1 MHFNKIISILILSLA
16 FISSGCSNKI
26 YENYSIP
33 LLDSNKISI
42 NGDIKNNDPI
52 ELLIQPSP
60 NKKIFGIP
68 LGLSIYN
75 LGKNNPD
82 SLFDNWLLRNPKRI
96 SRLNK
101 FLSNKQVMQ
110 LKRYNML
117 FNNWI
122 KSSGEQPVFLSNEDI
137 EDNSK
142 KLIQYYKN
150 NGYFDVKVEIDSLVK
165 NNKAEVVY
173 KIETDSVYTID
184 YVTYNIIPKEI
195 DSLVSSKIDESFI
208 KANEPFTISKLIDER
223 DRIIDL
229 SRDNG
234 IYNFQ
239 QRSISYKVLID
250 SSGTDKKIPIIVNIN
265 DLESSSND
273 KIDERYSI
281 KKVNEIKVYVESI
294 DELSNINSYTDSI
307 SYKGIN
313 IFSKGSLKYSPK
325 SLTEPIFFNI
335 GDVYSEKNKILT
347 SRYFSNLANFKYPS
361 ILFEE
366 DGDDLSSSIYLIP
379 RKRFSLGFDLD
390 LTHSNIEDFGIS
402 VGSILDIRNIFRGTE
417 NLSINFKN
425 SIGASKDIGIPN
437 DSFFNLFELGG
448 NLNLRIPRVLFPIN
462 INSLINKEMNPITNI
477 NIGTTVQKNIGL
489 DKQYYTGIYEIGW
502 SPSKR
507 SKFNIR
513 IFDFEYV
520 NNNNISN
527 YFNVYRNSYDKLNY
541 ISSIYNIDQNI
552 INGSGDLIIPE
563 GANTFIN
570 SVLNN
575 QTTIQFDSDI
585 YRDVVGIL
593 ERKDRLTENNIIVGS
608 SIIYNINSQESIL
621 DEDFYQFRWKIETVG
636 NLFNEVLR
644 KNNLNED
651 SKVEISGVSPSQYF
665 KSEFNYIKHLSLT
678 RGDVLALRAFAGVAI
693 PFGNSDN
700 IPFSRSYY
708 SGGSNDNRAWKAYKL
723 GPGSSDN
730 YNEFNEANFK
740 LAFNIEYRTS
750 LFGKFK
756 GALFVDVGNIWNVF
770 DDVEDPAMR
779 FDGLKD
785 LEELAIGTGF
795 GIRYD
800 FNFFVIRLDVG
811 FKTYDPSYEKGL
823 RWLNDY
829 RIDKAVF
836 NIGINYPF

>member
-1 MHFNKIISILILSLA
+1 MHLNKIISILIISLA
-16 FISSGCSNKI
+16 FIINGCSNKI
-26 YENYSIP
+26 YDNYTIP
-33 LLDSNKISI
+33 LLDSNIVSI
-42 NGDIKNNDPI
+42 NGDIKNNEPI

-75 LGKNNPD
+75 IGKNNPD
-82 SLFDNWLLRNPKRI
+82 SLFDNWLYKNPKRI

-101 FLSNKQVMQ
+101 FISNKQVTQ
-110 LKRYNML
+110 LKRYNRL

-122 KSSGEQPVFLSNEDI
+122 KSNGEEPVFVNNEDI
-137 EDNSK
+137 ENNSK

-150 NGYFDVKVEIDSLVK
+150 NGYFDVKVEIDSIIK
-165 NNKAEVVY
+165 NNKAEIVY
-173 KIETDSVYTID
+173 KIDTDSVYTID
-184 YVTYNIIPKEI
+184 SVTYNIIPKEV
-195 DSLVSSKIDESFI
+195 DSLLNSKIDDSFI
-208 KANEPFTISKLIDER
+208 KTNEPFTISKLIDER

-229 SRDNG
+229 TRDNG
-234 IYNFQ
+234 VYNFQ
-239 QRSISYKVLID
+239 QRSINYKILID
-250 SSGTDKKIPIIVNIN
+250 SSGIDKKIPIIVNIN
-265 DLESSSND
+265 DFPSSSEDNTSQS
-273 KIDERYSI
+273 YSI
-281 KKVNEIKVYVESI
+281 KKINEIKVYVESI
-294 DELSNINSYTDSI
+294 DELSSLNTYTDSI
-307 SYKGIN
+307 SYRGID
-313 IFSKGSLKYSPK
+313 IYSKGSLKYSVK

-335 GDVYSEKNKILT
+335 GDIYSEKNKILT
-347 SRYFSNLANFKYPS
+347 SRYFSNLTNFKYPS
-361 ILFEE
+361 IIFEE
-366 DGDDLSSSIYLIP
+366 NGKDLSSSIYLVP
-379 RKRFSLGFDLD
+379 RKRFSLGFNVD

-402 VGSILDIRNIFRGTE
+402 VGSILNIRNIFRGTE
-417 NLSINFKN
+417 NLSINLKN

-462 INSLINKEMNPITNI
+462 LNSFIDKEMNPITNI

-489 DKQYYTGIYEIGW
+489 DKQYYTGIFEIGW
-502 SPSKR
+502 SPSKK
-507 SKFNIR
+507 SKLNVR

-527 YFNVYRNSYDKLNY
+527 YFNVYKNSYDKLNY
-541 ISSIYNIDQNI
+541 ISSIYNIDQSITNE
-552 INGSGDLIIPE
+552 NGDLTIPE
-563 GANTFIN
+563 GSDKFIN

-575 QTTIQFDSDI
+575 QSTIQFDSDI

-593 ERKDRLTENNIIVGS
+593 ERKERLTENNIIVGS
-608 SIIYNINSQESIL
+608 SLIYNINSQESIL
-621 DEDFYQFRWKIETVG
+621 DQDFYQFRWKIETVG
-636 NLFNEVLR
+636 NLFNEILR
-644 KNNLNED
+644 KNNLNND

-665 KSEFNYIKHLSLT
+665 KSEFNYIKHISLT
-678 RGDVLALRAFAGVAI
+678 KGDVLAFRAFAGIAV
-693 PFGNSDN
+693 PFGNSEN

-723 GPGSSDN
+723 GPGSSNN

-740 LAFNIEYRTS
+740 LAFNLEYRTS

-785 LEELAIGTGF
+785 LNELAIGSGF
-795 GIRYD
+795 GVRYD

-811 FKTYDPSYEKGL
+811 FKTYNPSYEIGS

-829 RIDKAVF
+829 NIDKAVF

>member
-1 MHFNKIISILILSLA
+1 LHFNKIISILILSLA
-16 FISSGCSNKI
+16 FIINGCSNKI
-26 YENYSIP
+26 YNNYSIP
-33 LLDSNKISI
+33 LLDSNKVSI
-42 NGDIKNNDPI
+42 NGQIKNNEPI

-75 LGKNNPD
+75 IGKNNPD
-82 SLFDNWLLRNPKRI
+82 SIFDNWLSKNPKRI

-101 FLSNKQVMQ
+101 FLSNKQVIQ
-110 LKRYNML
+110 LKRYNRL

-122 KSSGEQPVFLSNEDI
+122 KSTGEEPVFVINTDI
-137 EDNSK
+137 ENNSK

-165 NNKAEVVY
+165 NNKAEIVY
-173 KIETDSVYTID
+173 KIDTDSVYRID
-184 YVTYNIIPKEI
+184 TVTYNIIPKEI
-195 DSLVSSKIDESFI
+195 DSLVNSKIDESFI

-223 DRIIDL
+223 NRIIDL

-239 QRSISYKVLID
+239 QRSINYKILID
-250 SSGTDKKIPIIVNIN
+250 SSGTDKKIPIILNITDLPSSLEDDIN
-265 DLESSSND
+265 DG
-273 KIDERYSI
+273 YSI
-281 KKVNEIKVYVESI
+281 KKINEIKVYVESI
-294 DELSNINSYTDSI
+294 DELSNINSFTDTTT
-307 SYKGIN
+307 YKGID

-325 SLTEPIFFNI
+325 SLTEPIFFDI

-347 SRYFSNLANFKYPS
+347 SRYYSNLANFKYPS

-366 DGDDLSSSIYLIP
+366 SGDDLSSLIYLIP
-379 RKRFSLGFDLD
+379 RKRFSLGFNVDV
-390 LTHSNIEDFGIS
+390 THSNIEDFGIS
-402 VGSILDIRNIFRGTE
+402 VGSIFDIRNIFRGTE
-417 NLSINFKN
+417 NLSINLKN

-462 INSLINKEMNPITNI
+462 LNSFINKEMNPITNI

-489 DKQYYTGIYEIGW
+489 DKQYYTGNYEIEW
-502 SPSKR
+502 SPTKKSKL
-507 SKFNIR
+507 NVR

-552 INGSGDLIIPE
+552 INENGDLIIPE
-563 GANTFIN
+563 GSNTFIN

-593 ERKDRLTENNIIVGS
+593 ERKERLTDNNIIVGS

-636 NLFNEVLR
+636 NLFNEILR
-644 KNNLNED
+644 KNNLNNE

-678 RGDVLALRAFAGVAI
+678 KGDVLAFRAFAGIAI
-693 PFGNSDN
+693 PFGNSEN

-740 LAFNIEYRTS
+740 LAFNLEYRTS

-770 DDVEDPAMR
+770 DDVEDSAMK
-779 FDGLKD
+779 FDGLQD
-785 LEELAIGTGF
+785 LNELAIGTGF
-795 GIRYD
+795 GVRYD

-811 FKTYDPSYEKGL
+811 FKTYNPSYKIGS

-829 RIDKAVF
+829 NIDKAVF

>member
-16 FISSGCSNKI
+16 FIINGCSNKI
-26 YENYSIP
+26 YNNYSIP
-33 LLDSNKISI
+33 LLDSNKVSI
-42 NGDIKNNDPI
+42 NGQIKNNEPI

-75 LGKNNPD
+75 IGKNNPD
-82 SLFDNWLLRNPKRI
+82 SIFDNWLSKNPKRI

-101 FLSNKQVMQ
+101 FLSNKQVIQ
-110 LKRYNML
+110 LKRYNRL

-122 KSSGEQPVFLSNEDI
+122 KSTGEEPVFVINTDI
-137 EDNSK
+137 ENNSK

-165 NNKAEVVY
+165 NNKAEIVY
-173 KIETDSVYTID
+173 KIDTDSVYRID
-184 YVTYNIIPKEI
+184 TVTYNIIPKEI
-195 DSLVSSKIDESFI
+195 DSLVNSKIDESFI

-223 DRIIDL
+223 NRIIDL

-239 QRSISYKVLID
+239 QRSINYKILID
-250 SSGTDKKIPIIVNIN
+250 SSGTDKKIPIILNITDLPSSLEDDIN
-265 DLESSSND
+265 DG
-273 KIDERYSI
+273 YSI
-281 KKVNEIKVYVESI
+281 KKINEIKVYVESI
-294 DELSNINSYTDSI
+294 DELSNINSFTDTTT
-307 SYKGIN
+307 YKGID

-325 SLTEPIFFNI
+325 SLTEPIFFDI

-347 SRYFSNLANFKYPS
+347 SRYYSNLANFKYPS

-366 DGDDLSSSIYLIP
+366 SGDDLSSLIYLIP
-379 RKRFSLGFDLD
+379 RKRFSLGFNID

-402 VGSILDIRNIFRGTE
+402 VGSIFDIRNIFRGTE
-417 NLSINFKN
+417 NLSINLKN

-462 INSLINKEMNPITNI
+462 LNSFINKEMNPITNI

-489 DKQYYTGIYEIGW
+489 DKQYYTGIYEIEW
-502 SPSKR
+502 SPTKKSKL
-507 SKFNIR
+507 NVR

-552 INGSGDLIIPE
+552 INENGDLIIPE
-563 GANTFIN
+563 GSNTFIN

-593 ERKDRLTENNIIVGS
+593 ERKERLTDNNIIVGS

-636 NLFNEVLR
+636 NLFNEILR
-644 KNNLNED
+644 KNNLNNE

-678 RGDVLALRAFAGVAI
+678 KGDVLAFRAFAGIAI
-693 PFGNSDN
+693 PFGNSEN

-740 LAFNIEYRTS
+740 LAFNLEYRTS

-770 DDVEDPAMR
+770 DDVEDSAMK
-779 FDGLKD
+779 FDGLQD
-785 LEELAIGTGF
+785 LNELAIGTGF
-795 GIRYD
+795 GVRYD

-811 FKTYDPSYEKGL
+811 FKTYNPSYKIGS

-829 RIDKAVF
+829 NIDKAVF

>member
-1 MHFNKIISILILSLA
+1 MHFNQKISILILSLA

-75 LGKNNPD
+75 LGKNNSD
-82 SLFDNWLLRNPKRI
+82 SLFDDWLLRNPKRI
-96 SRLNK
+96 SRLNR
-101 FLSNKQVMQ
+101 FLSNKQVIQ

-122 KSSGEQPVFLSNEDI
+122 KSSGEKPVFLSNEDI

-150 NGYFDVKVEIDSLVK
+150 NGYFDVKVEIDSLVE
-165 NNKAEVVY
+165 NNKAEIVY

-195 DSLVSSKIDESFI
+195 DSLVSSRIDESFI

-239 QRSISYKVLID
+239 QRSINYKILID

-273 KIDERYSI
+273 KIEERYSI

-294 DELSNINSYTDSI
+294 DELSNISSYTDSI
-307 SYKGIN
+307 SYKGID
-313 IFSKGSLKYSPK
+313 IFSKGSLKFSPK
-325 SLTEPIFFNI
+325 SLAEPIFFNI

-425 SIGASKDIGIPN
+425 SIGY
-437 DSFFNLFELGG
+437 FNLSQRYTLD
-448 NLNLRIPRVLFPIN
+448 
-462 INSLINKEMNPITNI
+462 
-477 NIGTTVQKNIGL
+477 KNIYL
-489 DKQYYTGIYEIGW
+489 KSIKNKAEAHFIGNNFQ
-502 SPSKR
+502 SSID
-507 SKFNIR
+507 SVV
-513 IFDFEYV
+513 IF
-520 NNNNISN
+520 
-527 YFNVYRNSYDKLNY
+527 KLNCAPQ
-541 ISSIYNIDQNI
+541 SKE
-552 INGSGDLIIPE
+552 SG
-563 GANTFIN
+563 
-570 SVLNN
+570 
-575 QTTIQFDSDI
+575 
-585 YRDVVGIL
+585 
-593 ERKDRLTENNIIVGS
+593 
-608 SIIYNINSQESIL
+608 
-621 DEDFYQFRWKIETVG
+621 
-636 NLFNEVLR
+636 
-644 KNNLNED
+644 
-651 SKVEISGVSPSQYF
+651 
-665 KSEFNYIKHLSLT
+665 
-678 RGDVLALRAFAGVAI
+678 
-693 PFGNSDN
+693 
-700 IPFSRSYY
+700 FS
-708 SGGSNDNRAWKAYKL
+708 A
-723 GPGSSDN
+723 
-730 YNEFNEANFK
+730 
-740 LAFNIEYRTS
+740 
-750 LFGKFK
+750 
-756 GALFVDVGNIWNVF
+756 
-770 DDVEDPAMR
+770 
-779 FDGLKD
+779 
-785 LEELAIGTGF
+785 
-795 GIRYD
+795 
-800 FNFFVIRLDVG
+800 
-811 FKTYDPSYEKGL
+811 
-823 RWLNDY
+823 
-829 RIDKAVF
+829 
-836 NIGINYPF
+836 

>member
-1 MHFNKIISILILSLA
+1 LHFNKIISILILSLA
-16 FISSGCSNKI
+16 FIINGCSNKI
-26 YENYSIP
+26 YNNYSIP
-33 LLDSNKISI
+33 LLDSNKVSI
-42 NGDIKNNDPI
+42 NGQIKNNEPI

-75 LGKNNPD
+75 IGKNNPD
-82 SLFDNWLLRNPKRI
+82 SIFDNWLSKNPKRI

-101 FLSNKQVMQ
+101 FLSNKQVIQ
-110 LKRYNML
+110 LKRYNRL

-122 KSSGEQPVFLSNEDI
+122 KSTGEEPVFVINTDI
-137 EDNSK
+137 ENNSK

-165 NNKAEVVY
+165 NNKAEIVY
-173 KIETDSVYTID
+173 KIDTDSVYRID
-184 YVTYNIIPKEI
+184 TVTYNIIPKEI
-195 DSLVSSKIDESFI
+195 DSLVNSKIDESFI

-223 DRIIDL
+223 NRIIDL

-239 QRSISYKVLID
+239 QRSINYKILID
-250 SSGTDKKIPIIVNIN
+250 SSGIDKKIPIILNITDLPNSLEDDIN
-265 DLESSSND
+265 DG
-273 KIDERYSI
+273 YSI
-281 KKVNEIKVYVESI
+281 KKINEIKVYVESI
-294 DELSNINSYTDSI
+294 DELSNINSFTDTTT
-307 SYKGIN
+307 YKGID

-325 SLTEPIFFNI
+325 SLTEPIFFDI

-347 SRYFSNLANFKYPS
+347 SRYYSNLANFKYPS

-366 DGDDLSSSIYLIP
+366 SGDDLSSLIYLIP
-379 RKRFSLGFDLD
+379 RKRFSLGFNID

-417 NLSINFKN
+417 NLSINLKN

-462 INSLINKEMNPITNI
+462 LNSFINKEMNPITNI

-489 DKQYYTGIYEIGW
+489 DKQYYTGIYEIEW
-502 SPSKR
+502 SPTKKSKL
-507 SKFNIR
+507 NVR

-552 INGSGDLIIPE
+552 INENGDLIIPE
-563 GANTFIN
+563 GSNTFIN

-593 ERKDRLTENNIIVGS
+593 ERKERLTDNNIIVGS

-621 DEDFYQFRWKIETVG
+621 DEDFYQFRWKLETVG
-636 NLFNEVLR
+636 NLFNEILR
-644 KNNLNED
+644 KNNLNNE

-678 RGDVLALRAFAGVAI
+678 KGDVLAFRAFAGIAI
-693 PFGNSDN
+693 PFGNSEN

-740 LAFNIEYRTS
+740 LAFNLEYRTS

-770 DDVEDPAMR
+770 DDVEDSAMK
-779 FDGLKD
+779 FDGLQD
-785 LEELAIGTGF
+785 LNELAIGTGF
-795 GIRYD
+795 GVRYD

-811 FKTYDPSYEKGL
+811 FKTYNPSYKIGS

-829 RIDKAVF
+829 NIDKAVF

>member
-1 MHFNKIISILILSLA
+1 MHLNKIISILIISLV
-16 FISSGCSNKI
+16 FIINGCSNKI
-26 YENYSIP
+26 YDNYTIP
-33 LLDSNKISI
+33 LLDRNIVSI
-42 NGDIKNNDPI
+42 NGDIKNNEPI

-75 LGKNNPD
+75 IGKNNPD
-82 SLFDNWLLRNPKRI
+82 SLFDNWLYKNPKRI

-101 FLSNKQVMQ
+101 FISNKQVTQ
-110 LKRYNML
+110 LKRYNRL

-122 KSSGEQPVFLSNEDI
+122 KSNGEEPVFVNNANI
-137 EDNSK
+137 ENNSK

-150 NGYFDVKVEIDSLVK
+150 NGYFDVKVEIDSIIK
-165 NNKAEVVY
+165 NNKAEIVY
-173 KIETDSVYTID
+173 KIDTDSVYTID
-184 YVTYNIIPKEI
+184 SVTYNIIPKAV
-195 DSLVSSKIDESFI
+195 DSLLNSKIDDSFI
-208 KANEPFTISKLIDER
+208 KTNEPFTISKLIDER

-229 SRDNG
+229 TRDNG
-234 IYNFQ
+234 VYNFQ
-239 QRSISYKVLID
+239 QRSINYKILID
-250 SSGTDKKIPIIVNIN
+250 SSGIDKKIPIIVNIN
-265 DLESSSND
+265 DFPSSSEDNTSQS
-273 KIDERYSI
+273 YSI
-281 KKVNEIKVYVESI
+281 KKINEIKVYVESI
-294 DELSNINSYTDSI
+294 DELSNLNTYTDSI
-307 SYKGIN
+307 SYRGID
-313 IFSKGSLKYSPK
+313 IYSKGNLKYSVK

-335 GDVYSEKNKILT
+335 GDIYSEKNKILT
-347 SRYFSNLANFKYPS
+347 SRYFSNLTNFKYPS
-361 ILFEE
+361 IIFEE
-366 DGDDLSSSIYLIP
+366 NGKDLSSSIYLVP
-379 RKRFSLGFDLD
+379 RKRFSLGFNVD

-402 VGSILDIRNIFRGTE
+402 VGSILNIRNIFRGTE
-417 NLSINFKN
+417 NLSINLKN

-462 INSLINKEMNPITNI
+462 LNSFIDKEMNPITNI

-489 DKQYYTGIYEIGW
+489 DKQYYTGIFEIGW
-502 SPSKR
+502 SPSKK
-507 SKFNIR
+507 SKLNVR

-527 YFNVYRNSYDKLNY
+527 YFNVYKNSYDKLNY
-541 ISSIYNIDQNI
+541 ISSIYNIDQSITNE
-552 INGSGDLIIPE
+552 NGDLTIPE
-563 GANTFIN
+563 GSDKFIN

-575 QTTIQFDSDI
+575 QSTIQFDSDI

-593 ERKDRLTENNIIVGS
+593 ERKERLTENNIIVGS
-608 SIIYNINSQESIL
+608 SLIYNINSQESIL
-621 DEDFYQFRWKIETVG
+621 DQDFYQFRWKIETVG
-636 NLFNEVLR
+636 NLFNEILR
-644 KNNLNED
+644 KNNLNND

-665 KSEFNYIKHLSLT
+665 KSEFNYIKHISLT
-678 RGDVLALRAFAGVAI
+678 KGDVLAFRAFAGIAV
-693 PFGNSDN
+693 PFGNSEN

-740 LAFNIEYRTS
+740 LAFNLEYRTS

-785 LEELAIGTGF
+785 LNELAIGSGF
-795 GIRYD
+795 GVRYD

-811 FKTYDPSYEKGL
+811 FKTYNPSYEIGS

-829 RIDKAVF
+829 NIDKAVF

>member
-16 FISSGCSNKI
+16 FIINGCSNKI
-26 YENYSIP
+26 YNNYSIP
-33 LLDSNKISI
+33 LLDSNKVSI
-42 NGDIKNNDPI
+42 NGQIKNNEPI

-75 LGKNNPD
+75 IGKNNPD
-82 SLFDNWLLRNPKRI
+82 SIFDNWLSKNPKRI

-101 FLSNKQVMQ
+101 FLSNKQVIQ
-110 LKRYNML
+110 LKRYNRL

-122 KSSGEQPVFLSNEDI
+122 KSTGEEPVFVINTDI
-137 EDNSK
+137 ENNSK

-165 NNKAEVVY
+165 NNKAEIVY
-173 KIETDSVYTID
+173 KIDTDSVYRID
-184 YVTYNIIPKEI
+184 TVTYNIIPKEI
-195 DSLVSSKIDESFI
+195 DSLVNSKIDESFI

-223 DRIIDL
+223 NRIIDL

-239 QRSISYKVLID
+239 QRSINYKILID
-250 SSGTDKKIPIIVNIN
+250 SSGTDKKIPIILNITDLPSSLEDDIN
-265 DLESSSND
+265 DG
-273 KIDERYSI
+273 YSI
-281 KKVNEIKVYVESI
+281 KKINEIKVYVESI
-294 DELSNINSYTDSI
+294 DELSNINSFTDTTT
-307 SYKGIN
+307 YKGID

-325 SLTEPIFFNI
+325 SLTEPIFFDI

-347 SRYFSNLANFKYPS
+347 SRYYSNLANFKYPS

-366 DGDDLSSSIYLIP
+366 SGDDLSSLIYLIP
-379 RKRFSLGFDLD
+379 RKRFSLGFNID

-417 NLSINFKN
+417 NLSINLKN

-462 INSLINKEMNPITNI
+462 LNSFINKEMNPITNI

-489 DKQYYTGIYEIGW
+489 DKQYYTGIYEIEW
-502 SPSKR
+502 SPTKKSKL
-507 SKFNIR
+507 NVR

-552 INGSGDLIIPE
+552 INENGDLIIPE
-563 GANTFIN
+563 GSNTFIN

-593 ERKDRLTENNIIVGS
+593 ERKERLTDNNIIVGS

-636 NLFNEVLR
+636 NLFNEILR
-644 KNNLNED
+644 KNNLNNE

-678 RGDVLALRAFAGVAI
+678 KGDVLAFRAFAGIAI
-693 PFGNSDN
+693 PFGNSEN

-740 LAFNIEYRTS
+740 LAFNLEYRTS

-770 DDVEDPAMR
+770 DDVEDSAMK
-779 FDGLKD
+779 FDGLQD
-785 LEELAIGTGF
+785 LNELAIGTGF
-795 GIRYD
+795 GVRYD

-811 FKTYDPSYEKGL
+811 FKTYNPSYKIGS

-829 RIDKAVF
+829 NIDKAVF

>member
-1 MHFNKIISILILSLA
+1 MHFNQKISILILSLA

-82 SLFDNWLLRNPKRI
+82 SLFDDWLLRNPKRI
-96 SRLNK
+96 SRLNR
-101 FLSNKQVMQ
+101 FLSNKQVIQ

-150 NGYFDVKVEIDSLVK
+150 NGYFDVKVEIDSLVE
-165 NNKAEVVY
+165 NNKAEIVY

-195 DSLVSSKIDESFI
+195 DSLVSSRIDESFI

-239 QRSISYKVLID
+239 QRSINYKILID

-294 DELSNINSYTDSI
+294 DELSNISSYTDSI
-307 SYKGIN
+307 SYKGID

-325 SLTEPIFFNI
+325 SLIESIFFNI
-335 GDVYSEKNKILT
+335 GDIYSEKNKILT

-379 RKRFSLGFDLD
+379 RKRFSLGFNLD

-678 RGDVLALRAFAGVAI
+678 RGDVLAFRAFAGVAI
-693 PFGNSDN
+693 PFGNSEN

-740 LAFNIEYRTS
+740 LAFNLEYRTS

-785 LEELAIGTGF
+785 LDELAIGTGF
-795 GIRYD
+795 GVRYD

>member
-1 MHFNKIISILILSLA
+1 LHFNKIISILILSLA
-16 FISSGCSNKI
+16 FIINGCSNKI
-26 YENYSIP
+26 YNNYSIP
-33 LLDSNKISI
+33 LLDSNKVSI
-42 NGDIKNNDPI
+42 NGQIKNNEPI

-75 LGKNNPD
+75 IGKNNPD
-82 SLFDNWLLRNPKRI
+82 SIFDNWLSKNPKRI

-101 FLSNKQVMQ
+101 FLSNKQVIQ
-110 LKRYNML
+110 LKRYNRL

-122 KSSGEQPVFLSNEDI
+122 KSTGEEPVFVINTDI
-137 EDNSK
+137 ENNSK

-165 NNKAEVVY
+165 NNKAEIVY
-173 KIETDSVYTID
+173 KIDTDSVYRID
-184 YVTYNIIPKEI
+184 TVTYNIIPKEI
-195 DSLVSSKIDESFI
+195 DSLVNSKIDESFI

-223 DRIIDL
+223 NRIIDL

-239 QRSISYKVLID
+239 QRSINYKILID
-250 SSGTDKKIPIIVNIN
+250 SSGTDKKIPIILNITDLPSSLEDDIN
-265 DLESSSND
+265 DG
-273 KIDERYSI
+273 YSI
-281 KKVNEIKVYVESI
+281 KKINEIKVYVESI
-294 DELSNINSYTDSI
+294 DELSNINSFTDTTT
-307 SYKGIN
+307 YKGID

-325 SLTEPIFFNI
+325 SLTEPIFFDI

-347 SRYFSNLANFKYPS
+347 SRYYSNLANFKYPS

-366 DGDDLSSSIYLIP
+366 SGDDLSSLIYLIP
-379 RKRFSLGFDLD
+379 RKRFSLGFNID

-417 NLSINFKN
+417 NLSINLKN

-462 INSLINKEMNPITNI
+462 LNSFINKEMNPITNI

-489 DKQYYTGIYEIGW
+489 DKQYYTGIYEIEW
-502 SPSKR
+502 SPTKKSKL
-507 SKFNIR
+507 NVR

-552 INGSGDLIIPE
+552 INENGDLIIPE
-563 GANTFIN
+563 GSNTFIN

-593 ERKDRLTENNIIVGS
+593 ERKERLTDNNIIVGS

-636 NLFNEVLR
+636 NLFNEILR
-644 KNNLNED
+644 KNNLNNE

-678 RGDVLALRAFAGVAI
+678 KGDVLAFRAFAGIAI
-693 PFGNSDN
+693 PFGNSEN

-740 LAFNIEYRTS
+740 LAFNLEYRTS

-770 DDVEDPAMR
+770 DDVEDSAMK
-779 FDGLKD
+779 FDGLQD
-785 LEELAIGTGF
+785 LNELAIGTGF
-795 GIRYD
+795 GVRYD

-811 FKTYDPSYEKGL
+811 FKTYNPSYKIGS

-829 RIDKAVF
+829 NIDKAVF

>member
-1 MHFNKIISILILSLA
+1 MHFNQKISILILSLA

-75 LGKNNPD
+75 LGKDNPD
-82 SLFDNWLLRNPKRI
+82 SLFDQWLLRNPKRI

-101 FLSNKQVMQ
+101 FLSNKQVIQ

-122 KSSGEQPVFLSNEDI
+122 KSTGEQPVFLSNEDI

-150 NGYFDVKVEIDSLVK
+150 NGYFDVKVEIDSLVE
-165 NNKAEVVY
+165 NNKAEIVY

-195 DSLVSSKIDESFI
+195 DSLVSSRLDESFI

-239 QRSISYKVLID
+239 QRSINYKILID
-250 SSGTDKKIPIIVNIN
+250 SSGIDKKIPIIVNIN

-307 SYKGIN
+307 SYKGID
-313 IFSKGSLKYSPK
+313 IFSKGSLKFSPK
-325 SLTEPIFFNI
+325 SLAEPIFFNI

-366 DGDDLSSSIYLIP
+366 NGDDLSSSIYLIP
-379 RKRFSLGFDLD
+379 RKRFSLGFNLD

-462 INSLINKEMNPITNI
+462 INSLVNKEMNPITNI

-502 SPSKR
+502 APSKR

-527 YFNVYRNSYDKLNY
+527 YFNVYKNSYDKLNY
-541 ISSIYNIDQNI
+541 ISSIYNIDQSI
-552 INGSGDLIIPE
+552 INGSGDLIVPE

-593 ERKDRLTENNIIVGS
+593 ERKERLTENNIIVGS

-636 NLFNEVLR
+636 NLFNEILR

-678 RGDVLALRAFAGVAI
+678 RGNVLALRAFAGVAI

-779 FDGLKD
+779 FDGFKD
-785 LEELAIGTGF
+785 LDELAIGSGF

>member
-1 MHFNKIISILILSLA
+1 MHFNKTISILILSIG
-16 FISSGCSNKI
+16 FIINGCSNRI
-26 YENYSIP
+26 YDNYPIP
-33 LLDSNKISI
+33 ILESNTISI
-42 NGDIKNNDPI
+42 NGEIKKNDPI

-75 LGKNNPD
+75 IGKNNPD
-82 SLFDNWLLRNPKRI
+82 SLFENWLSKNPKRI

-101 FLSNKQVMQ
+101 FISNKQVVQ
-110 LKRYNML
+110 LKRYNRL
-117 FNNWI
+117 FNNWL
-122 KSSGEQPVFLSNEDI
+122 KSTGEEPVFLSNADI
-137 EDNSK
+137 GKNSN
-142 KLIQYYKN
+142 KLIQYFKN
-150 NGYFDVKVEIDSLVK
+150 NGYFDVKVKIDSVIK
-165 NNKAEVVY
+165 ENKAEIVY
-173 KIETDSVYTID
+173 KIDTDSLYTID
-184 YVTYNIIPKEI
+184 SVTYNIVPKEI
-195 DSLVSSKIDESFI
+195 DSLINSRIDESFI
-208 KANEPFTISKLIDER
+208 KSNEPFTISKLLNER

-229 SRDNG
+229 SRNNG
-234 IYNFQ
+234 VYNFQ
-239 QRSISYKVLID
+239 QRSINYKILID

-265 DLESSSND
+265 DLQNSLGDKTSKNYAIK
-273 KIDERYSI
+273 KID
-281 KKVNEIKVYVESI
+281 EIKVYVESI
-294 DELSNINSYTDSI
+294 DELSNINTYTDSTT
-307 SYKGIN
+307 YNGID
-313 IFSKGSLKYSPK
+313 IFSKGGLKYSAK
-325 SLTEPIFFNI
+325 SLTEPIFFDI
-335 GDVYSEKNKILT
+335 GDIYSEKNKILT

-366 DGDDLSSSIYLIP
+366 NGDNLISSIYLIP
-379 RKRFSLGFDLD
+379 RKRFSLGFNLD

-402 VGSILDIRNIFRGTE
+402 VGSILNIRNIFRGTE
-417 NLSINFKN
+417 NLSINLKN
-425 SIGASKDIGIPN
+425 SIGASKDIGIPD

-448 NLNLRIPRVLFPIN
+448 NLNLRIPRALFPIN
-462 INSLINKEMNPITNI
+462 LSSLIDKEMNPITNI
-477 NIGTTVQKNIGL
+477 NIGTTFQKNIGL

-502 SPSKR
+502 SPSTR
-507 SKFNIR
+507 SKLNIR

-552 INGSGDLIIPE
+552 INKDGDLTIPE
-563 GANTFIN
+563 GSDIFIN

-575 QTTIQFDSDI
+575 QTTIQSDSDI

-593 ERKDRLTENNIIVGS
+593 ERKERLTENNIIVGS

-621 DEDFYQFRWKIETVG
+621 DQDFYQFRWKMETVG
-636 NLFNEVLR
+636 NLFNEILR
-644 KNNLNED
+644 KNNLNSD

-665 KSEFNYIKHLSLT
+665 KTEFNYIKHISLT
-678 RGDVLALRAFAGVAI
+678 KGDVLAFRAFTGIAI

-723 GPGSSDN
+723 GPGSSNN

-740 LAFNIEYRTS
+740 LAFNLEYRTS

-756 GALFVDVGNIWNVF
+756 GALFIDAGNIWNVF
-770 DDVEDPAMR
+770 DDVEDSAMT

-785 LEELAIGTGF
+785 LNELAIGSGF

-811 FKTYDPSYEKGL
+811 FKTYNPSYEIGS

-829 RIDKAVF
+829 NIDKAVF

>member
-16 FISSGCSNKI
+16 FISNGCSNKI
-26 YENYSIP
+26 YENYSTP

-75 LGKNNPD
+75 LGKDNPD
-82 SLFDNWLLRNPKRI
+82 SLFDEWLLRNPKRI

-101 FLSNKQVMQ
+101 FLSNKQVIQ

-165 NNKAEVVY
+165 NNKAEIIY
-173 KIETDSVYTID
+173 KIETDSVYKID

-307 SYKGIN
+307 SYKGID
-313 IFSKGSLKYSPK
+313 IFSKGSLKYSPI
-325 SLTEPIFFNI
+325 SLTEPIFFSI
-335 GDVYSEKNKILT
+335 GDIYSEKNKILT

-462 INSLINKEMNPITNI
+462 INSLVNKEMNPITNI

-527 YFNVYRNSYDKLNY
+527 YFNVYKNSYDKLNY

-593 ERKDRLTENNIIVGS
+593 ERKERLTENNIIVGS

-636 NLFNEVLR
+636 NLFNEILR

-740 LAFNIEYRTS
+740 LAFNLEYRTS

-785 LEELAIGTGF
+785 LDELAIGTGF

>member
-1 MHFNKIISILILSLA
+1 MHFNKITSILIISLA
-16 FISSGCSNKI
+16 FIINGCSNRI
-26 YENYSIP
+26 YDNYSIP
-33 LLDSNKISI
+33 LLDNNSISI
-42 NGDIKNNDPI
+42 NGEIKTNDPI

-60 NKKIFGIP
+60 NRKIFGIP

-75 LGKNNPD
+75 IAKDNPD
-82 SLFDNWLLRNPKRI
+82 SLFENWLIKNPKRVN
-96 SRLNK
+96 RLNK
-101 FLSNKQVMQ
+101 FISNKQVIQ
-110 LKRYNML
+110 LKRYNRL
-117 FNNWI
+117 FNSWI
-122 KSSGEQPVFLSNEDI
+122 KSTGEKPVFLSNSDI
-137 EDNSK
+137 EENSN

-150 NGYFDVKVEIDSLVK
+150 NGYFDVKVEIDSIIRD
-165 NNKAEVVY
+165 NKAEIVY
-173 KIETDSVYTID
+173 KIDTDSLYTID
-184 YVTYNIIPKEI
+184 SVTYNIVSKEI
-195 DSLVSSKIDESFI
+195 DSLVNSTIEKSFI
-208 KANEPFTISKLIDER
+208 KTNEPFVISKLINER

-239 QRSISYKVLID
+239 QRSINYKVLID
-250 SSGTDKKIPIIVNIN
+250 SSGVDKKIPIIVNIN
-265 DLESSSND
+265 DLQSSSDD
-273 KIDERYSI
+273 KTSQGYSI
-281 KKVNEIKVYVESI
+281 KKIDEIKVYVESI
-294 DELSNINSYTDSI
+294 DELSNISSYTDTI
-307 SYKGIN
+307 TYNGID
-313 IFSKGSLKYSPK
+313 IFSKGGLKYSAK

-335 GDVYSEKNKILT
+335 GDIYSDKNKILT

-366 DGDDLSSSIYLIP
+366 NGDNLSSSIYLIP
-379 RKRFSLGFDLD
+379 RKRFSLGFNVD

-402 VGSILDIRNIFRGTE
+402 VGSILNIRNIFRGTE

-448 NLNLRIPRVLFPIN
+448 NLNLRIPRALFPIN
-462 INSLINKEMNPITNI
+462 LNSFIDKEMNPVTNI
-477 NIGTTVQKNIGL
+477 NIGTTFQKNIGL
-489 DKQYYTGIYEIGW
+489 DKQYYNGIYEIGW
-502 SPSKR
+502 SPSKK
-507 SKFNIR
+507 SKLNIR

-552 INGSGDLIIPE
+552 IDNNGDLIIPE
-563 GANTFIN
+563 GSDTFID

-575 QTTIQFDSDI
+575 QTTIQLDSDI
-585 YRDVVGIL
+585 YKDVVGIL
-593 ERKDRLTENNIIVGS
+593 ERKERLTENNIIVGS
-608 SIIYNINSQESIL
+608 SIIYNINNQESIL

-636 NLFNEVLR
+636 NLFNEILR
-644 KNNLNED
+644 KNNLNND

-665 KSEFNYIKHLSLT
+665 KSEFNFIKHTSLT
-678 RGDVLALRAFAGVAI
+678 RGDVLAFRAFAGIAV

-740 LAFNIEYRTS
+740 LAFNLEYRTS

-770 DDVEDPAMR
+770 DDVEDPSMR
-779 FDGLKD
+779 FDGFKD
-785 LEELAIGTGF
+785 LSELAIGSGF

-800 FNFFVIRLDVG
+800 FNFFVIRLDIG
-811 FKTYDPSYEKGL
+811 FKTYNPSYEIGS

-829 RIDKAVF
+829 NIDKAVF

>member
-1 MHFNKIISILILSLA
+1 MHLNKIISILIISLA
-16 FISSGCSNKI
+16 FIINGCSNKI
-26 YENYSIP
+26 YDNYTTP
-33 LLDSNKISI
+33 LLDSNIVSI
-42 NGDIKNNDPI
+42 NGDIKNNEPI

-60 NKKIFGIP
+60 NKMIFGIP

-75 LGKNNPD
+75 IGKNNPD
-82 SLFDNWLLRNPKRI
+82 SLFDNWLYKNPKRI

-101 FLSNKQVMQ
+101 FISNKQVTQ
-110 LKRYNML
+110 LKRYNRL

-122 KSSGEQPVFLSNEDI
+122 KSNGEEPVFINNADI
-137 EDNSK
+137 ENNSK

-150 NGYFDVKVEIDSLVK
+150 NGYFDVKVEIDSIIK
-165 NNKAEVVY
+165 NNKAEIVY
-173 KIETDSVYTID
+173 KIDTDSVYTID
-184 YVTYNIIPKEI
+184 SVTYNIIPKEV
-195 DSLVSSKIDESFI
+195 DSLLNSKIDDSFI
-208 KANEPFTISKLIDER
+208 KTNEPFTISKLIDER

-229 SRDNG
+229 TRDNG
-234 IYNFQ
+234 VYNFQ
-239 QRSISYKVLID
+239 QRSINYKILID
-250 SSGTDKKIPIIVNIN
+250 SSGIDKKIPIIVNIN
-265 DLESSSND
+265 DFPRSSEDNTSQS
-273 KIDERYSI
+273 YSI
-281 KKVNEIKVYVESI
+281 KKINEIKVYVESI
-294 DELSNINSYTDSI
+294 DELSNLNTYTDSI
-307 SYKGIN
+307 SYRGID
-313 IFSKGSLKYSPK
+313 IYSKGSLKYSVK

-335 GDVYSEKNKILT
+335 GDIYSEKNKILT
-347 SRYFSNLANFKYPS
+347 SRYFSNLTNFKYPS
-361 ILFEE
+361 IIFEE
-366 DGDDLSSSIYLIP
+366 NGKDLSSSIYLVP
-379 RKRFSLGFDLD
+379 RKRFSLGFNVD

-402 VGSILDIRNIFRGTE
+402 VGSILNIRNIFRGTE
-417 NLSINFKN
+417 NLSINLKN

-462 INSLINKEMNPITNI
+462 LNSFIDKEMNPITNI

-489 DKQYYTGIYEIGW
+489 DKQYYTGIFEIGW
-502 SPSKR
+502 SPSKK
-507 SKFNIR
+507 SKLNVR

-527 YFNVYRNSYDKLNY
+527 YFNVYKNSYDKLNY
-541 ISSIYNIDQNI
+541 ISSIYNIDQSITNE
-552 INGSGDLIIPE
+552 NGDLTIPE
-563 GANTFIN
+563 GSDKFIN

-575 QTTIQFDSDI
+575 QSTIQFDSDI

-593 ERKDRLTENNIIVGS
+593 ERKERLTENNIIVGS
-608 SIIYNINSQESIL
+608 SLIYNINSQESIL
-621 DEDFYQFRWKIETVG
+621 DQDFYQFRWKIETVG
-636 NLFNEVLR
+636 NLFNEILR
-644 KNNLNED
+644 KNNVNND

-665 KSEFNYIKHLSLT
+665 KSEFNYIKHISLT
-678 RGDVLALRAFAGVAI
+678 KGDVLAFRAFGGIAV
-693 PFGNSDN
+693 PFGNSEN

-740 LAFNIEYRTS
+740 LAFNLEYRTS

-785 LEELAIGTGF
+785 LNELAIGSGF
-795 GIRYD
+795 GVRYD

-811 FKTYDPSYEKGL
+811 FKTYNPSYEIGS

-829 RIDKAVF
+829 NIDKAVF

>member
-1 MHFNKIISILILSLA
+1 LHFNKIISILILSLA
-16 FISSGCSNKI
+16 FIINGCSNKI
-26 YENYSIP
+26 YNNYSIP
-33 LLDSNKISI
+33 LLDSNKVSI
-42 NGDIKNNDPI
+42 NGQIKNNDPI

-75 LGKNNPD
+75 IGKNNPD
-82 SLFDNWLLRNPKRI
+82 SIFDNWLSKNPKRI

-101 FLSNKQVMQ
+101 FLSNKQVIQ
-110 LKRYNML
+110 LKRYNRL

-122 KSSGEQPVFLSNEDI
+122 KSTGEEPVFVINTDI
-137 EDNSK
+137 ENNSK

-165 NNKAEVVY
+165 NNKAEIVY
-173 KIETDSVYTID
+173 KIDTDSVYRID
-184 YVTYNIIPKEI
+184 TVTYNIIPKEI
-195 DSLVSSKIDESFI
+195 DSLVNSKIDESFI

-223 DRIIDL
+223 NRIIDL

-239 QRSISYKVLID
+239 QRSINYKILID
-250 SSGTDKKIPIIVNIN
+250 SSGTDKKIPIILNITDLPSSLEDDIN
-265 DLESSSND
+265 DG
-273 KIDERYSI
+273 YSI
-281 KKVNEIKVYVESI
+281 KKINEIKVYVESI
-294 DELSNINSYTDSI
+294 DELSNINSFTDTTT
-307 SYKGIN
+307 YKGID

-325 SLTEPIFFNI
+325 SLTEPIFFDI

-347 SRYFSNLANFKYPS
+347 SRYYSNLANFKYPS

-366 DGDDLSSSIYLIP
+366 SGDDLSSLIYLIP
-379 RKRFSLGFDLD
+379 RKRFSLGFNID

-402 VGSILDIRNIFRGTE
+402 VGSIFDIRNIFRGTE
-417 NLSINFKN
+417 NLSINLKN

-462 INSLINKEMNPITNI
+462 LNSFINKEMNPITNI

-489 DKQYYTGIYEIGW
+489 DKQYYTGNYEIAW
-502 SPSKR
+502 SPTKR
-507 SKFNIR
+507 SKLNVR

-552 INGSGDLIIPE
+552 INENGDLIIPE
-563 GANTFIN
+563 GSDTFIN

-585 YRDVVGIL
+585 YRDVVGVL
-593 ERKDRLTENNIIVGS
+593 ERKERLTDNNIIVGS

-621 DEDFYQFRWKIETVG
+621 DEDFYQFRWKLETVG
-636 NLFNEVLR
+636 NLFNEILR
-644 KNNLNED
+644 KNNLNNE

-678 RGDVLALRAFAGVAI
+678 KGDVLAFRAFAGIAI
-693 PFGNSDN
+693 PFGNSEN

-740 LAFNIEYRTS
+740 LAFNLEYRTS

-770 DDVEDPAMR
+770 DDVEDSAMK
-779 FDGLKD
+779 FDGLQD
-785 LEELAIGTGF
+785 LNELAIGTGF
-795 GIRYD
+795 GVRYD

-811 FKTYDPSYEKGL
+811 FKTYNPSYKIGS

-829 RIDKAVF
+829 NIDKAVF

>member
-16 FISSGCSNKI
+16 FIINGCSNKI
-26 YENYSIP
+26 YNNYSIP
-33 LLDSNKISI
+33 LLDSNKVSI
-42 NGDIKNNDPI
+42 NGQIKNNDPI

-75 LGKNNPD
+75 IGKNNPD
-82 SLFDNWLLRNPKRI
+82 SIFDNWLSKNPKRI

-101 FLSNKQVMQ
+101 FLSNKQVIQ
-110 LKRYNML
+110 LKRYNRL

-122 KSSGEQPVFLSNEDI
+122 KSTGEEPVFVINTDI
-137 EDNSK
+137 ENNSK

-165 NNKAEVVY
+165 NNKAEIVY
-173 KIETDSVYTID
+173 KIDTDSVYRID
-184 YVTYNIIPKEI
+184 TVTYNIIPKEI
-195 DSLVSSKIDESFI
+195 DSLVNSKIDESFI

-223 DRIIDL
+223 NRIIDL

-239 QRSISYKVLID
+239 QRSINYKILID
-250 SSGTDKKIPIIVNIN
+250 SSGTDKKIPIILNITDLPSSLEDDIN
-265 DLESSSND
+265 DG
-273 KIDERYSI
+273 YSI
-281 KKVNEIKVYVESI
+281 KKINEIKVYVESI
-294 DELSNINSYTDSI
+294 DELSNINSFTDTTT
-307 SYKGIN
+307 YKGID

-325 SLTEPIFFNI
+325 SLTEPIFFDI

-347 SRYFSNLANFKYPS
+347 SRYYSNLANFKYPS

-366 DGDDLSSSIYLIP
+366 SGDDLSSLIYLIP
-379 RKRFSLGFDLD
+379 RKRFSLGFNID

-402 VGSILDIRNIFRGTE
+402 VGSIFDIRNIFRGTE
-417 NLSINFKN
+417 NLSINLKN

-462 INSLINKEMNPITNI
+462 LNSFINKEMNPITNI

-489 DKQYYTGIYEIGW
+489 DKQYYTGTYEIAW
-502 SPSKR
+502 SPTKR
-507 SKFNIR
+507 SKLNVR

-552 INGSGDLIIPE
+552 INENGDLIIPE
-563 GANTFIN
+563 GSDTFIN

-593 ERKDRLTENNIIVGS
+593 ERKERLTDNNIIVGS

-621 DEDFYQFRWKIETVG
+621 DEDFYQFRWKLETVG
-636 NLFNEVLR
+636 NLFNEILR
-644 KNNLNED
+644 KNNLNNE

-678 RGDVLALRAFAGVAI
+678 KGDVLAFRAFAGIAI
-693 PFGNSDN
+693 PFGNSEN

-740 LAFNIEYRTS
+740 LAFNLEYRTS

-770 DDVEDPAMR
+770 DDVEDSAMK
-779 FDGLKD
+779 FDGLQD
-785 LEELAIGTGF
+785 LNELAIGTGF
-795 GIRYD
+795 GVRYD

-811 FKTYDPSYEKGL
+811 FKTYNPSYKIGS

-829 RIDKAVF
+829 NIDKAVF

>member
-1 MHFNKIISILILSLA
+1 LHFNKIISILILSLA
-16 FISSGCSNKI
+16 FIINGCSNKI
-26 YENYSIP
+26 YNNYSIP
-33 LLDSNKISI
+33 LLDSNKVSI
-42 NGDIKNNDPI
+42 NGQIKNNDPI

-75 LGKNNPD
+75 IGKNNPD
-82 SLFDNWLLRNPKRI
+82 SIFDNWLSKNPKRI

-101 FLSNKQVMQ
+101 FLSNKQVIQ
-110 LKRYNML
+110 LKRYNRL

-122 KSSGEQPVFLSNEDI
+122 KSTGEEPVFVINTDI
-137 EDNSK
+137 ENNSK

-165 NNKAEVVY
+165 NNKAEIVY
-173 KIETDSVYTID
+173 KIDTDSVYRID
-184 YVTYNIIPKEI
+184 TVTYNIIPKEI
-195 DSLVSSKIDESFI
+195 DSLVNSKIDESFI

-223 DRIIDL
+223 NRIIDL

-239 QRSISYKVLID
+239 QRSINYKILID
-250 SSGTDKKIPIIVNIN
+250 SSGTDKKIPIILNITDLPSSLEDDIN
-265 DLESSSND
+265 DG
-273 KIDERYSI
+273 YSI
-281 KKVNEIKVYVESI
+281 KKINEIKVYVESI
-294 DELSNINSYTDSI
+294 DELSNINSFTDTTT
-307 SYKGIN
+307 YKGID

-325 SLTEPIFFNI
+325 SLTEPIFFDI

-347 SRYFSNLANFKYPS
+347 SRYYSNLANFKYPS

-366 DGDDLSSSIYLIP
+366 SGDDLSSLIYLIP
-379 RKRFSLGFDLD
+379 RKRFSLGFNID

-402 VGSILDIRNIFRGTE
+402 VGSIFDIRNIFRGTE
-417 NLSINFKN
+417 NLSINLKN

-462 INSLINKEMNPITNI
+462 LNSFINKEMNPITNI

-489 DKQYYTGIYEIGW
+489 DKQYYTGIYEIAW
-502 SPSKR
+502 SPTKMSKL
-507 SKFNIR
+507 NVR

-552 INGSGDLIIPE
+552 INENGDLIIPE
-563 GANTFIN
+563 GSDTFIN

-585 YRDVVGIL
+585 YRDVVGVL
-593 ERKDRLTENNIIVGS
+593 ERKERLTDNNIIVGS

-621 DEDFYQFRWKIETVG
+621 DEDFYQFRWKLETVG
-636 NLFNEVLR
+636 NLFNEILR
-644 KNNLNED
+644 KNNLNNE

-678 RGDVLALRAFAGVAI
+678 KGDVLAFRAFAGIAI
-693 PFGNSDN
+693 PFGNSEN

-740 LAFNIEYRTS
+740 LAFNLEYRTS

-770 DDVEDPAMR
+770 DDVEDSAMK
-779 FDGLKD
+779 FDGLQD
-785 LEELAIGTGF
+785 LNELAIGTGF
-795 GIRYD
+795 GVRYD

-811 FKTYDPSYEKGL
+811 FKTYNPSYKIGS

-829 RIDKAVF
+829 NIDKAVF

>member
-1 MHFNKIISILILSLA
+1 MHFNQKISILILSLA

-75 LGKNNPD
+75 LGKDNPD
-82 SLFDNWLLRNPKRI
+82 SLFDDWLLRNPKRI

-101 FLSNKQVMQ
+101 FLSNKQVIQ

-239 QRSISYKVLID
+239 QRSINYKILID
-250 SSGTDKKIPIIVNIN
+250 SNGTDKKIPIIVNIN
-265 DLESSSND
+265 DLESSSDD
-273 KIDERYSI
+273 KIDEGYSI

-307 SYKGIN
+307 SYKGID

-325 SLTEPIFFNI
+325 SLTEPIFFSI
-335 GDVYSEKNKILT
+335 GDIYSEKNKILT

-379 RKRFSLGFDLD
+379 RKRFSLGFNLD

-527 YFNVYRNSYDKLNY
+527 YFNVYKNSYDKLNY

-552 INGSGDLIIPE
+552 IDGSGDLIIPE
-563 GANTFIN
+563 GANNFIN

-593 ERKDRLTENNIIVGS
+593 ERKERLTENNIIVGS

-636 NLFNEVLR
+636 NLFNEILR

-740 LAFNIEYRTS
+740 LAFNLEYRTS

-785 LEELAIGTGF
+785 LDELAIGTGF

>member
-16 FISSGCSNKI
+16 FIINGCSNKI
-26 YENYSIP
+26 YNNYSIP
-33 LLDSNKISI
+33 LLDSNKVSI
-42 NGDIKNNDPI
+42 NGQIKNNEPI

-75 LGKNNPD
+75 IGKNNPD
-82 SLFDNWLLRNPKRI
+82 SIFDNWLSKNPKRI

-101 FLSNKQVMQ
+101 FLSNKQVIQ
-110 LKRYNML
+110 LKRYNRL

-122 KSSGEQPVFLSNEDI
+122 KSTGEEPVFVINTDI
-137 EDNSK
+137 ENNSK

-165 NNKAEVVY
+165 NNKAEIVY
-173 KIETDSVYTID
+173 KIDTDSVYRID
-184 YVTYNIIPKEI
+184 TVTYNIIPKEI
-195 DSLVSSKIDESFI
+195 DSLVNSKIDESFI

-223 DRIIDL
+223 NRIIDL

-239 QRSISYKVLID
+239 QRSINYKILID
-250 SSGTDKKIPIIVNIN
+250 SSGIDKKITIILNITDLPNSLEDDIN
-265 DLESSSND
+265 DG
-273 KIDERYSI
+273 YSI
-281 KKVNEIKVYVESI
+281 KKINEIKVYVESI
-294 DELSNINSYTDSI
+294 DELSNINSFTDTTT
-307 SYKGIN
+307 YKGID

-325 SLTEPIFFNI
+325 SLTEPIFFDI

-347 SRYFSNLANFKYPS
+347 SRYYSNLANFKYPS

-366 DGDDLSSSIYLIP
+366 SGDDLSSLIYLIP
-379 RKRFSLGFDLD
+379 RKRFSLGFNVD

-402 VGSILDIRNIFRGTE
+402 VGSIFDIRNIFRGTE
-417 NLSINFKN
+417 NLSINLKN

-462 INSLINKEMNPITNI
+462 LNSFINKEKNPITNI

-489 DKQYYTGIYEIGW
+489 DKQYYTGIYEIEW
-502 SPSKR
+502 SPTKKSKL
-507 SKFNIR
+507 NVR

-552 INGSGDLIIPE
+552 INENGDLIIPE
-563 GANTFIN
+563 GSNTFIN

-593 ERKDRLTENNIIVGS
+593 ERKERLTDNNIIVGS

-636 NLFNEVLR
+636 NLFNEILR
-644 KNNLNED
+644 KNNLNNE

-678 RGDVLALRAFAGVAI
+678 KGDVLAFRAFAGIAI
-693 PFGNSDN
+693 PFGNSEN

-740 LAFNIEYRTS
+740 LAFNLEYRTS

-770 DDVEDPAMR
+770 DDVEDSAMK
-779 FDGLKD
+779 FDGLQD
-785 LEELAIGTGF
+785 LNELAIGSGF
-795 GIRYD
+795 GVRYD

-811 FKTYDPSYEKGL
+811 FKTYNPSYKIGS

-829 RIDKAVF
+829 NIDKAVF

>member
-1 MHFNKIISILILSLA
+1 LHFNKIISILILSLA
-16 FISSGCSNKI
+16 FIINGCSNKI
-26 YENYSIP
+26 YNNYSIP
-33 LLDSNKISI
+33 LLDSNKVSI
-42 NGDIKNNDPI
+42 NGQIKNNEPI

-75 LGKNNPD
+75 IGKNNPD
-82 SLFDNWLLRNPKRI
+82 SIFDNWLSKNPKRI

-101 FLSNKQVMQ
+101 FLSNKQVIQ
-110 LKRYNML
+110 LKRYNRL

-122 KSSGEQPVFLSNEDI
+122 KSTGEEPVFVINTDI
-137 EDNSK
+137 ENNSK

-165 NNKAEVVY
+165 NNKAEIVY
-173 KIETDSVYTID
+173 KIDTDSVYRID
-184 YVTYNIIPKEI
+184 TVTYNIIPKEI
-195 DSLVSSKIDESFI
+195 DSLVNSKIDESFI

-223 DRIIDL
+223 NRIIDL

-239 QRSISYKVLID
+239 QRSINYKILID
-250 SSGTDKKIPIIVNIN
+250 SSGIDKKIPIILNISDLPNSLEDDIN
-265 DLESSSND
+265 DG
-273 KIDERYSI
+273 YSI
-281 KKVNEIKVYVESI
+281 KKINEIKVYVESI
-294 DELSNINSYTDSI
+294 DELSNINSFTDTTT
-307 SYKGIN
+307 YKGID

-325 SLTEPIFFNI
+325 SLTEPIFFDI

-347 SRYFSNLANFKYPS
+347 SRYYSNLANFKYPS

-366 DGDDLSSSIYLIP
+366 SGDDLSSLIYLIP
-379 RKRFSLGFDLD
+379 RKRFSLGFNID

-402 VGSILDIRNIFRGTE
+402 VGSIFDIRNIFRGTE
-417 NLSINFKN
+417 NLSINLKN

-462 INSLINKEMNPITNI
+462 LNSFINKEMNPITNI

-489 DKQYYTGIYEIGW
+489 DKQYYTGIYEIEW
-502 SPSKR
+502 SPTKKSKL
-507 SKFNIR
+507 NVR

-552 INGSGDLIIPE
+552 INENGDLIIPE
-563 GANTFIN
+563 GSNTFIN

-593 ERKDRLTENNIIVGS
+593 ERKERLTDNNIIVGS

-621 DEDFYQFRWKIETVG
+621 DEDFYQFRWKLETVG
-636 NLFNEVLR
+636 NLFNEILR
-644 KNNLNED
+644 KNNLNNE

-678 RGDVLALRAFAGVAI
+678 KGDVLAFRAFAGIAI
-693 PFGNSDN
+693 PFGNSEN

-740 LAFNIEYRTS
+740 LAFNLEYRTS

-770 DDVEDPAMR
+770 DDVEDSAMK
-779 FDGLKD
+779 FDGLQD
-785 LEELAIGTGF
+785 LNELAIGTGF
-795 GIRYD
+795 GVRYD

-811 FKTYDPSYEKGL
+811 FKTYNPSYKIGS

-829 RIDKAVF
+829 NIDKAVF

>member
-16 FISSGCSNKI
+16 FIINGCSNKI
-26 YENYSIP
+26 YNNYSIP
-33 LLDSNKISI
+33 LLDSNKVSI
-42 NGDIKNNDPI
+42 NGQIKNNDPI

-75 LGKNNPD
+75 IGKNNPD
-82 SLFDNWLLRNPKRI
+82 SIFDNWLSKNPKRI

-101 FLSNKQVMQ
+101 FLSNKQVIQ
-110 LKRYNML
+110 LKRYNRL

-122 KSSGEQPVFLSNEDI
+122 KSTGEEPVFVINTDI
-137 EDNSK
+137 ENNSK

-165 NNKAEVVY
+165 NNKAEIVY
-173 KIETDSVYTID
+173 KIDTDSVYRID
-184 YVTYNIIPKEI
+184 TVTYNIIPKEI
-195 DSLVSSKIDESFI
+195 DSLVNSKIDESFI

-223 DRIIDL
+223 NRIIDL

-239 QRSISYKVLID
+239 QRSINYKILID
-250 SSGTDKKIPIIVNIN
+250 SSGTDKKIPIILNITDLPSSLEDDIN
-265 DLESSSND
+265 DG
-273 KIDERYSI
+273 YSI
-281 KKVNEIKVYVESI
+281 KKINEIKVYVESI
-294 DELSNINSYTDSI
+294 DELSNINSFTDTTT
-307 SYKGIN
+307 YKGID

-325 SLTEPIFFNI
+325 SLTEPIFFDI

-347 SRYFSNLANFKYPS
+347 SRYYSNLANFKYPS

-366 DGDDLSSSIYLIP
+366 SGDDLSSLIYLIP
-379 RKRFSLGFDLD
+379 RKRFSLGFNID

-402 VGSILDIRNIFRGTE
+402 VGSIFDIRNIFRGTE
-417 NLSINFKN
+417 NLSINLKN

-462 INSLINKEMNPITNI
+462 LNSFINKEMNPITNI

-489 DKQYYTGIYEIGW
+489 DKQYYTGIYEIEW
-502 SPSKR
+502 SPTKKSKL
-507 SKFNIR
+507 NVR

-552 INGSGDLIIPE
+552 INENGDLIIPE
-563 GANTFIN
+563 GSDTFIN

-593 ERKDRLTENNIIVGS
+593 ERKERLTDNNIIVGS

-621 DEDFYQFRWKIETVG
+621 DEDFYQFRWKLETVG
-636 NLFNEVLR
+636 NLFNEILR
-644 KNNLNED
+644 KNNLNNE

-678 RGDVLALRAFAGVAI
+678 KGDVLAFRAFAGIAI
-693 PFGNSDN
+693 PFGNSEN

-740 LAFNIEYRTS
+740 LAFNLEYRTS

-770 DDVEDPAMR
+770 DDVEDSAMK
-779 FDGLKD
+779 FDGLQD
-785 LEELAIGTGF
+785 LNELAIGTGF
-795 GIRYD
+795 GVRYD

-811 FKTYDPSYEKGL
+811 FKTYNPSYKIGS

-829 RIDKAVF
+829 NIDKAVF

>member
-16 FISSGCSNKI
+16 FIINGCSNKI
-26 YENYSIP
+26 YNNYSIP
-33 LLDSNKISI
+33 LLDSNKVSI
-42 NGDIKNNDPI
+42 NGQIKNNEPI

-75 LGKNNPD
+75 IGKNNPD
-82 SLFDNWLLRNPKRI
+82 SIFDNWLSKNPKRI

-101 FLSNKQVMQ
+101 FLSNKQVIQ
-110 LKRYNML
+110 LKRYNRL

-122 KSSGEQPVFLSNEDI
+122 KSTGEEPVFVINTDI
-137 EDNSK
+137 ENNSK

-165 NNKAEVVY
+165 NNKAEIVY
-173 KIETDSVYTID
+173 KIDTDSVYRID
-184 YVTYNIIPKEI
+184 TVTYNIIPKEI
-195 DSLVSSKIDESFI
+195 DSLVNSKIDESFI

-223 DRIIDL
+223 NRIIDL

-239 QRSISYKVLID
+239 QRSINYKILID
-250 SSGTDKKIPIIVNIN
+250 SSGTDKKIPIILNITDLPSSLEDDIN
-265 DLESSSND
+265 DG
-273 KIDERYSI
+273 YSI
-281 KKVNEIKVYVESI
+281 KKINEIKVYVESI
-294 DELSNINSYTDSI
+294 DELSNINSFTDTTT
-307 SYKGIN
+307 YKGID

-325 SLTEPIFFNI
+325 SLTEPIFFDI

-347 SRYFSNLANFKYPS
+347 SRYYSNLANFKYPS

-366 DGDDLSSSIYLIP
+366 SGDDLSSLIYLIP
-379 RKRFSLGFDLD
+379 RKRFSLGFNID

-402 VGSILDIRNIFRGTE
+402 VGSIFDIRNIFRGTE
-417 NLSINFKN
+417 NLSINLKN

-462 INSLINKEMNPITNI
+462 LNSFINKEMNPITNI

-489 DKQYYTGIYEIGW
+489 DKQYYTGIYEIAW
-502 SPSKR
+502 SPTKR
-507 SKFNIR
+507 SKLNVR

-552 INGSGDLIIPE
+552 INENGDLIIPE
-563 GANTFIN
+563 GSNTFIN

-593 ERKDRLTENNIIVGS
+593 ERKERLTDNNIIVGS

-621 DEDFYQFRWKIETVG
+621 DEDFYQFRWKLETVG
-636 NLFNEVLR
+636 NLFNEILR
-644 KNNLNED
+644 KNNLNNE

-678 RGDVLALRAFAGVAI
+678 KGDVLAFRAFAGIAI
-693 PFGNSDN
+693 PFGNSEN

-740 LAFNIEYRTS
+740 LAFNLEYRTS

-770 DDVEDPAMR
+770 DDVEDSAMK
-779 FDGLKD
+779 FDGLQD
-785 LEELAIGTGF
+785 LNELAIGTGF
-795 GIRYD
+795 GVRYD

-811 FKTYDPSYEKGL
+811 FKTYNPSYKIGS

-829 RIDKAVF
+829 NIDKAVF

>member
-1 MHFNKIISILILSLA
+1 MHFNQKISILILSLA

-75 LGKNNPD
+75 LGKDNPD
-82 SLFDNWLLRNPKRI
+82 SLFDQWLLRNPKRI

-101 FLSNKQVMQ
+101 FLSNKQVIQ

-122 KSSGEQPVFLSNEDI
+122 KSTGEQPVFLSNEDI

-150 NGYFDVKVEIDSLVK
+150 NGYFDVKVEIDSLVE
-165 NNKAEVVY
+165 NNKAEIVY

-195 DSLVSSKIDESFI
+195 DSLVSSRLDESFI

-239 QRSISYKVLID
+239 QRSINYKILID
-250 SSGTDKKIPIIVNIN
+250 SSGIDKKIPIIVNIN

-307 SYKGIN
+307 SYKGID

-325 SLTEPIFFNI
+325 SLAEPIFFNI

-462 INSLINKEMNPITNI
+462 INSLVNKEMNPITNI

-527 YFNVYRNSYDKLNY
+527 YFNVYKNSYDKLNY
-541 ISSIYNIDQNI
+541 ISSIYNIDQSI
-552 INGSGDLIIPE
+552 INGSGDLIVPE

-593 ERKDRLTENNIIVGS
+593 ERKERLTENNIIVGS

-636 NLFNEVLR
+636 NLFNEILR

-651 SKVEISGVSPSQYF
+651 SKVEISGVTPSQYF

-785 LEELAIGTGF
+785 LDELAIGTGF

>member
-1 MHFNKIISILILSLA
+1 M
-16 FISSGCSNKI
+16 
-26 YENYSIP
+26 
-33 LLDSNKISI
+33 
-42 NGDIKNNDPI
+42 
-52 ELLIQPSP
+52 
-60 NKKIFGIP
+60 
-68 LGLSIYN
+68 
-75 LGKNNPD
+75 
-82 SLFDNWLLRNPKRI
+82 
-96 SRLNK
+96 
-101 FLSNKQVMQ
+101 
-110 LKRYNML
+110 
-117 FNNWI
+117 
-122 KSSGEQPVFLSNEDI
+122 
-137 EDNSK
+137 
-142 KLIQYYKN
+142 
-150 NGYFDVKVEIDSLVK
+150 
-165 NNKAEVVY
+165 
-173 KIETDSVYTID
+173 
-184 YVTYNIIPKEI
+184 
-195 DSLVSSKIDESFI
+195 
-208 KANEPFTISKLIDER
+208 
-223 DRIIDL
+223 
-229 SRDNG
+229 
-234 IYNFQ
+234 
-239 QRSISYKVLID
+239 ID

-265 DLESSSND
+265 DLESSYED
-273 KIDERYSI
+273 KIDEGYSI

-307 SYKGIN
+307 SYKGID

-325 SLTEPIFFNI
+325 SLAEPIFFNI

-417 NLSINFKN
+417 NLSLNFKN

-462 INSLINKEMNPITNI
+462 INSLVNKEMNPITNI

-527 YFNVYRNSYDKLNY
+527 YFNVYKNSYDKLNY

-593 ERKDRLTENNIIVGS
+593 ERKERLTENNIIVGS

-636 NLFNEVLR
+636 NIFNEVLR

-740 LAFNIEYRTS
+740 LAFNLEYRTS

-785 LEELAIGTGF
+785 LDELAIGTGF

-811 FKTYDPSYEKGL
+811 FKTYDPSYEKGV

>member
-1 MHFNKIISILILSLA
+1 MHFNQKISILILSLA

-75 LGKNNPD
+75 LGKDNPD
-82 SLFDNWLLRNPKRI
+82 SLFDQWLLRNPKRI

-101 FLSNKQVMQ
+101 FLSNKQVIQ

-122 KSSGEQPVFLSNEDI
+122 KSTGEQPVFLSNEDI

-150 NGYFDVKVEIDSLVK
+150 NGYFDVKVEIDSLVE
-165 NNKAEVVY
+165 NNKAEIVY

-239 QRSISYKVLID
+239 QRSINYKILID

-265 DLESSSND
+265 DLESSSDD
-273 KIDERYSI
+273 KIDEGYSI

-307 SYKGIN
+307 SYKGID
-313 IFSKGSLKYSPK
+313 IFSKGSLKFSPK
-325 SLTEPIFFNI
+325 SLAEPIFFNI
-335 GDVYSEKNKILT
+335 GDIYSEKNKILT

-366 DGDDLSSSIYLIP
+366 NGDDLSSSIYLIP
-379 RKRFSLGFDLD
+379 RKRFSLGFNLD

-462 INSLINKEMNPITNI
+462 INSLVNKEMNPITNI

-527 YFNVYRNSYDKLNY
+527 YFNVYKNSYDKLNY
-541 ISSIYNIDQNI
+541 ISSIYNIDQSI
-552 INGSGDLIIPE
+552 INGSGDLIVPE

-593 ERKDRLTENNIIVGS
+593 ERKERLTENNIIVGS

-636 NLFNEVLR
+636 NLFNEILR

-651 SKVEISGVSPSQYF
+651 SKVEISGVTPSQYF

-740 LAFNIEYRTS
+740 LAFNLEYRTS

-785 LEELAIGTGF
+785 LDELAIGTGF

>member
-16 FISSGCSNKI
+16 FIINGCSNKI
-26 YENYSIP
+26 YNNYSIP
-33 LLDSNKISI
+33 LLDSNKVSI
-42 NGDIKNNDPI
+42 NGQIKNNEPI

-75 LGKNNPD
+75 IGKNNPD
-82 SLFDNWLLRNPKRI
+82 SIFDNWLSKNPKRI

-101 FLSNKQVMQ
+101 FLSNKQVIQ
-110 LKRYNML
+110 LKRYNRL

-122 KSSGEQPVFLSNEDI
+122 KSTGEEPVFVINTDI
-137 EDNSK
+137 ENNSK

-165 NNKAEVVY
+165 NNKAEIVY
-173 KIETDSVYTID
+173 KIDTDSVYRID
-184 YVTYNIIPKEI
+184 TVTYNIIPKEI
-195 DSLVSSKIDESFI
+195 DSLVNSKIDESFI

-223 DRIIDL
+223 NRIIDL

-239 QRSISYKVLID
+239 QRSINYKILID
-250 SSGTDKKIPIIVNIN
+250 SSGIDKKIPIILNITDLPNSLEDDIN
-265 DLESSSND
+265 DG
-273 KIDERYSI
+273 YSI
-281 KKVNEIKVYVESI
+281 KKINEIKVYVESI
-294 DELSNINSYTDSI
+294 DELSNINSFTDTTT
-307 SYKGIN
+307 YKGID

-325 SLTEPIFFNI
+325 SLTEPIFFDI

-347 SRYFSNLANFKYPS
+347 SRYYSNLANFKYPS

-366 DGDDLSSSIYLIP
+366 SGDDLSSLIYLIP
-379 RKRFSLGFDLD
+379 RKRFSLGFNID

-402 VGSILDIRNIFRGTE
+402 VGSIFDIRNIFRGTE
-417 NLSINFKN
+417 NLSINLKN

-462 INSLINKEMNPITNI
+462 LNSFINKEMNPITNI

-489 DKQYYTGIYEIGW
+489 DKQYYTGIYEIEW
-502 SPSKR
+502 SPTKKSKL
-507 SKFNIR
+507 NVR

-552 INGSGDLIIPE
+552 INENGDLIIPE
-563 GANTFIN
+563 GSNTFIN

-593 ERKDRLTENNIIVGS
+593 ERKERLTDNNIIVGS

-621 DEDFYQFRWKIETVG
+621 DEDFYQFRWKLETVG
-636 NLFNEVLR
+636 NLFNEILR
-644 KNNLNED
+644 KNNLNNE

-678 RGDVLALRAFAGVAI
+678 KGDVLAFRAFAGIAI
-693 PFGNSDN
+693 PFGNSEN

-740 LAFNIEYRTS
+740 LAFNLEYRTS

-770 DDVEDPAMR
+770 DDVEDSAMK
-779 FDGLKD
+779 FDGLQD
-785 LEELAIGTGF
+785 LNELAIGTGF
-795 GIRYD
+795 GVRYD

-811 FKTYDPSYEKGL
+811 FKTYNPSYKIGS

-829 RIDKAVF
+829 NIDKAVF